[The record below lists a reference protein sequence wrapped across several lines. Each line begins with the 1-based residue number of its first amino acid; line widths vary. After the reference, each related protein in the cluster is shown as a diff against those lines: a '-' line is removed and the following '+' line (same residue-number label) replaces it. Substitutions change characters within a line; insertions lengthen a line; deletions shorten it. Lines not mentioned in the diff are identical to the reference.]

1 MGDSMYYC
9 FRLKKGQDLKKE
21 IEKFVKENN
30 ISGVI
35 LSGVGCLSY
44 LNIRLADGETCLDR
58 SGSFEIV
65 SLMGTLSSDGVHLHI
80 SVSDN
85 DGIAIGGHLKDG
97 CIVNT
102 TSEIV
107 LLNIDK
113 YIFSREFDETTGYNE
128 LVIKEKDA

>member
-21 IEKFVKENN
+21 IEKFVKEKN

-35 LSGVGCLSY
+35 LSGVGCLSH
-44 LNIRLADGETCLDR
+44 LNVRLADGETCLDK

-65 SLMGTLSSDGVHLHI
+65 SLMGTLSVDGVHLHI

-85 DGIAIGGHLKDG
+85 DGVTIGGHLKDG

-107 LLNIDK
+107 LLSIDK
-113 YIFSREFDETTGYNE
+113 YVFSREFDETTGYNE